1 MKISPFS
8 MFKKISFLR
17 NYSRKYGKHK
27 IQTWTA
33 LKTWT
38 QTNKQS
44 TAYSLMNSRTVQYN
58 WTPVFYL
65 SWRAEIRM
73 HLVVKERKL
82 TPYSSFL
89 MSTKG
94 KPFFHSSDQ
103 SAEWSQFYSWKK
115 GNTIVLQMA
124 LKSNLCRFYG
134 ANIFIATMVW
144 NSFSYSIYMTTFVNQ
159 RPCGKVRR

>member
-1 MKISPFS
+1 MR
-8 MFKKISFLR
+8 FKPGLLWR
-17 NYSRKYGKHK
+17 RRHK
-27 IQTWTA
+27 
-33 LKTWT
+33 
-38 QTNKQS
+38 QTNNQQRTVS
-44 TAYSLMNSRTVQYN
+44 WIQNSRAVQYN
-58 WTPVFYL
+58 WTLIFYL

-73 HLVVKERKL
+73 RLVVKERKL

-115 GNTIVLQMA
+115 GNIIVLQMA

-134 ANIFIATMVW
+134 VNIFIATMVW
-144 NSFSYSIYMTTFVNQ
+144 NSFSYSIYMSTFVNQ
-159 RPCGKVRR
+159 RPVGKLRR